1 LGSLETAVDA
11 TTTGAGGGVGF
22 TITLITASETFAAFK
37 VFNPSTDVSNFNPSP
52 DTLRIFAMITSSER
66 PMAVISITS

>member
-1 LGSLETAVDA
+1 MM
-11 TTTGAGGGVGF
+11 
-22 TITLITASETFAAFK
+22 TASETFAAFK
-37 VFNPSTDVSNFNPSP
+37 AFNPSTDVSNFNPSP